1 MHNTALAKLLPKNK
15 ALLYKGVATNAL
27 GWALPSV
34 FRWNR
39 IVQVMKYRFNILR
52 LVAFFYLQTNHLS
65 LGGKRPQKR
74 LSWNLVVKALIIA
87 RQQKVMPTQGNSS
100 SFLWK
105 EGAVLG
111 LVDLFALPC
120 MGVYWSFLDR
130 SVTVCF
136 LLGVCYRGNMPYLLQ
151 GGLSEVLIAW
161 RSRPYWWKQSRHTS
175 TMFMQTRGWLWYAP
189 ISVFDKTNLSAV
201 APKTARYCSLCR
213 SIADKRQNICAS
225 NSVSLKFLLIARK

>member
-15 ALLYKGVATNAL
+15 AQLYKGVATNAL

-65 LGGKRPQKR
+65 LGGKRPQER

-120 MGVYWSFLDR
+120 LSTSLPSCWDMLATWSCPWCSRVLTFAYKIYTCFVLGNFGGGCLPICYYIQSVKFKGVI
-130 SVTVCF
+130 C
-136 LLGVCYRGNMPYLLQ
+136 LLC
-151 GGLSEVLIAW
+151 W
-161 RSRPYWWKQSRHTS
+161 TS
-175 TMFMQTRGWLWYAP
+175 TCW
-189 ISVFDKTNLSAV
+189 V
-201 APKTARYCSLCR
+201 ALVY
-213 SIADKRQNICAS
+213 Q
-225 NSVSLKFLLIARK
+225 SLKRLPRLQSVMSWNRS